1 MQLLRSCLLLAL
13 VASASAFSAPTLPL
27 RASGRAAVSQR
38 TVMSYSPVPSP
49 EGTKETYWETKAPSS
64 EVLGIGKNLPSGS
77 FASASVV
84 AALVGGFCTSQ
95 CVPLTAD
102 PNPLY
107 IAGSLF
113 LPYSWALHVAA
124 WIQKNNGK

>member
-1 MQLLRSCLLLAL
+1 MPCS
-13 VASASAFSAPTLPL
+13 LPL

-64 EVLGIGKNLPSGS
+64 EVGDHPGGGCRLTLLQVLGIGKNLPSGS

-95 CVPLTAD
+95 CIPLTAD

-107 IAGSLF
+107 IAGSLL